1 MIIILLCLHKQL
13 TAYGYSEFSPEAF
26 YGVVQYRDQCSVF
39 RRVVIY
45 LQINSCNPAS
55 RRMDGN
61 GYTGSNGS
69 HRMKIQ
75 IGGAEGMDPQ
85 TIPPLSPQWP
95 QTFAKSMDIYSHSPS
110 SGRNSCAGS
119 SSFQHESL
127 LNSFEH
133 LPEANGMENSNTC
146 LKEPLLIQRQRHS
159 QEEYDENEYWKNHA
173 NGNGIVEH
181 TKNEKTDDG
190 STFLRAS
197 LNGMNVLA
205 GVGIL
210 STPYALSEGGWL
222 GLSILFIFAVICC
235 YTGILL
241 KRCME
246 TNTQICSYPDIGQAA
261 FGQKGRI
268 IVSIFLYVELYAV
281 AVEFLILEGDNLAQL
296 FPNVAIEFVGIRI
309 NSQQS
314 FILLSALVILPTV
327 WLRNLSLLAYVSAS
341 GVAASV
347 LVVLAVAWIGVFD
360 EVGFHLQGHLLNLS
374 GLPTAI
380 GLYAFCFCGHAVFPS
395 IYCSMKDRRQFS
407 QVLILCFVV
416 CTMIYGGIAVM
427 GYMMFG
433 NELESQITLN
443 LPGTL
448 VASKVAIYITL
459 INPFA
464 KFSLTITPLATAL
477 EELLP
482 SSDSWL
488 VLWGI
493 GIRTLL
499 VISTVAVALALP
511 FFGYLM
517 ALIGSSLSCSV
528 SIIIPSICYLK
539 LFGASISR
547 HEMSLIF
554 IILILGIVTGIVG
567 TYSSLQKIAD
577 AI

>member
-1 MIIILLCLHKQL
+1 
-13 TAYGYSEFSPEAF
+13 
-26 YGVVQYRDQCSVF
+26 
-39 RRVVIY
+39 
-45 LQINSCNPAS
+45 
-55 RRMDGN
+55 MDSN
-61 GYTGSNGS
+61 GHSGSNGS
-69 HRMKIQ
+69 HRIKIQ
-75 IGGAEGMDPQ
+75 RGDEQGTDPQ
-85 TIPPLSPQWP
+85 TIPPLSPKWP
-95 QTFAKSMDIYSHSPS
+95 QTFAKSMDLYSRSPS
-110 SGRNSCAGS
+110 LGRISYVES

-127 LNSFEH
+127 LNSFEN
-133 LPEANGMENSNTC
+133 LPEANAMEKSNTC
-146 LKEPLLIQRQRHS
+146 LKEPLLLQKQRQP
-159 QEEYDENEYWKNHA
+159 QEEYDQNEYQGNHA
-173 NGNGIVEH
+173 TDIVEH
-181 TKNEKTDDG
+181 AKNEKTDDG

-222 GLSILFIFAVICC
+222 GLSILFLFAAVCC

-246 TNTQICSYPDIGQAA
+246 AHKQICSYPDIGQAA

-268 IVSIFLYVELYAV
+268 IVSIFLFVELYAV

-296 FPNVAIEFVGIRI
+296 FPKWALKFGGIRI
-309 NSQQS
+309 KSQQS

-327 WLRNLSLLAYVSAS
+327 WLRNLRLLAYVSAS

-347 LVVLAVAWIGVFD
+347 FIVLAVAWVGVFD
-360 EVGFHLQGHLLNLS
+360 GVGFHPQGHLLNLS

-380 GLYAFCFCGHAVFPS
+380 GLYAFCFCGHAVFPN
-395 IYCSMKDRRQFS
+395 IYSSMKDRRLFS

-416 CTMIYGGIAVM
+416 CTLIYGSIAVM

-433 NELESQITLN
+433 NKLESQVTLN
-443 LPGTL
+443 LPRTL

-482 SSDSWL
+482 PNSWL
-488 VLWGI
+488 VLWGT

-499 VISTVAVALALP
+499 VISTVAVAVALP
-511 FFGYLM
+511 YFGYLM
-517 ALIGSSLSCSV
+517 ALIGSLLSCSV

-539 LFGASISR
+539 LFGASISK

-554 IILILGIVTGIVG
+554 IILILGTVTGIVG
-567 TYSSLQKIAD
+567 TYSSLQNIAN